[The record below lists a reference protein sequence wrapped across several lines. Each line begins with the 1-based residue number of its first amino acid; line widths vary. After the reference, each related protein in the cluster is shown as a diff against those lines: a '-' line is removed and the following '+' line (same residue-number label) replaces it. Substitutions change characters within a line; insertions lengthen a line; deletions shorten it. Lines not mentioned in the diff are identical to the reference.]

1 MELNKLVPWNWLKK
15 EEEEKGW
22 SVPVKRSELN
32 LDISKSFYEIETEF
46 ERLFDSFK
54 RNFNVGFSSG
64 SLLKS
69 DFFSPSMDIASN
81 EKEYSVKVEL
91 PGLDKNN
98 ITIECVNNTLRIK
111 GEKKEEKEKDYYRVE
126 RSYGSFERVLGMPD
140 DADADKIESTFKD
153 GILSVSIPKK
163 ALPVAN
169 TKSIPIKTA
178 S

>member
-1 MELNKLVPWNWLKK
+1 MELSKLVPWNWLKK

-32 LDISKSFYEIETEF
+32 LDIPKSFYEIETEF

-54 RNFNVGFSSG
+54 RNFNVGFPTG

-91 PGLDKNN
+91 PGIGKND
-98 ITIECVNNTLRIK
+98 ITVECVNNTLRIK
-111 GEKKEEKEKDYYRVE
+111 GEKKQEKEKDYYRVE
-126 RSYGSFERVLGMPD
+126 RSYGSFERVLDMPE

-153 GILSVSIPKK
+153 GVLSVSIPKK
-163 ALPVAN
+163 ALPAAN